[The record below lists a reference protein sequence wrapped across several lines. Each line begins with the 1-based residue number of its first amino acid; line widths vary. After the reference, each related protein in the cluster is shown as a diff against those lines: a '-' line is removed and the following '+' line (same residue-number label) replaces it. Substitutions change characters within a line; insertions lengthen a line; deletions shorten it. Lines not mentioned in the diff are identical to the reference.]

1 MKIPSSTI
9 SSNESRRLAAV
20 RASRLLDSKR
30 EERFD
35 RLARLAA
42 LVFDVPV
49 AAVALADAQR
59 IWFKSIY
66 GMPGLHETQRQGSLC
81 DAVIMAEQRGPLV
94 VPNAAKDKRFAAHP
108 LVAGKGGI
116 RFYAGYPL
124 AYNGT
129 RIGTLCVMDRKARD
143 FPKHLPHALADFA
156 ALVEQEFRGITLRDT
171 VDLLTAAER
180 RSEEHHA
187 AIRQAKEE
195 AEAANR
201 AKSQFVANIS
211 HEIRTPL
218 NGILGVTAM
227 ILETDIKPEQRHLVE
242 MVQASGEE
250 LLAIVNDVLDFS
262 KIEAGR
268 IELEKVDF
276 ALGKELRSVI
286 ALNSTRASERCL
298 TIELEV
304 APGVPQH
311 LHGDPLR
318 LRQILH
324 NLLSN
329 AVKFSHH
336 GEVRLT
342 VSVVS
347 EQPEEV
353 RLHFAVTDCGIGI
366 PAEKQAAIF
375 EPFTQADLST
385 TRQFGGTGLGLSIS
399 RQLVEL
405 MGGEIGVQS
414 QLNKG
419 AIFWFTAEF
428 GRVSTITA
436 PAETAPAVHRE
447 SFPKLRVLL
456 AEDSSVNRLVA
467 AHELHKLGCDVVTV
481 ENGRQAIDAFS
492 ASHFDLVLMDCQM
505 PVMDGYAATAEIRQY
520 EGEQR
525 YTRII
530 ALTANAMAGER
541 ERCLAVGMDGYLSK
555 PFSAAELRQLIAS
568 TVSEADSAPPAEAS
582 STDAPLDSA
591 TIRALREECRDGDDD
606 YFPRYVAFFREDVS
620 LVRACFDVGEGGTD
634 GDVLRRA
641 VHHLRG
647 SAANFGAHV
656 LMALCL
662 EIERQTIN
670 GKLSEALALL
680 PALRTE
686 LGRVES
692 ALEAE
697 VSGQSRAMI
706 VS

>member
-1 MKIPSSTI
+1 MKIPCSTI
-9 SSNESRRLAAV
+9 SPNEARRLAAV
-20 RASRLLDSKR
+20 RASRLLDSQR

-42 LVFDVPV
+42 LVFDAPI
-49 AAVALADAQR
+49 AAVALLDAQR

-66 GMPGLHETQRQGSLC
+66 GLPGVQEIQRQGSLC
-81 DAVIMAEQRGPLV
+81 DAAMMAEQRGPFV
-94 VPNAAKDKRFAAHP
+94 VSNAAKDKRFAAHP
-108 LVAGKGGI
+108 LVATKGGV

-129 RIGTLCVMDRKARD
+129 RIGTLCVMDRKPRE
-143 FPKHLPHALADFA
+143 FPTHLLHALTDFA

-171 VDLLTAAER
+171 VDLLAAAER

-187 AIRQAKEE
+187 AIRQGKEA
-195 AEAANR
+195 AEAANH

-227 ILETDIKPEQRHLVE
+227 LLETDIKPEQRHLVE

-268 IELEKVDF
+268 IDLEKVDF

-298 TIELEV
+298 TIEMEV
-304 APGVPQH
+304 APNVPQY

-336 GEVRLT
+336 GEVRLA
-342 VSVVS
+342 VRVDC
-347 EQPEEV
+347 ERADEV
-353 RLHFAVTDCGIGI
+353 RLHFSVTDCGIGI
-366 PAEKQAAIF
+366 PTEKQASIF

-405 MGGEIGVQS
+405 MSGEIGVQS

-419 AIFWFTAEF
+419 AMFWFTAEF
-428 GRVSTITA
+428 DRVSTVTA
-436 PAETAPAVHRE
+436 PAKATPATHRE
-447 SFPKLRVLL
+447 PFPKLRVLL

-467 AHELHKLGCDVVTV
+467 AHELHKLGCDVETV
-481 ENGRQAIDAFS
+481 ENGRQAVDALS
-492 ASHFDLVLMDCQM
+492 ASRFDLVLMDCQM
-505 PVMDGYAATAEIRQY
+505 PVMDGYAATAEIRQC

-541 ERCLAVGMDGYLSK
+541 ERCLALGMDGYLSK
-555 PFSAAELRQLIAS
+555 PFSAADLLQLIAS
-568 TVSEADSAPPAEAS
+568 TVGTADSAPAVEVS
-582 STDAPLDSA
+582 SADVPLDSA
-591 TIRALREECRDGDDD
+591 TIRSLRKECRDGDDD
-606 YFPRYVAFFREDVS
+606 YFPRYVAFFREDASVVLAS
-620 LVRACFDVGEGGTD
+620 FDLGESGMD

-647 SAANFGAHV
+647 TAANFGAHK
-656 LMALCL
+656 LMALCSQ
-662 EIERQTIN
+662 IEKRVIDDEMT
-670 GKLSEALALL
+670 EALAIV
-680 PALRTE
+680 PALRQE
-686 LGRVES
+686 LERVES

-697 VSGQSRAMI
+697 LSDQSQTA
-706 VS
+706 VVG